1 MYDETVRILGQYGR
15 ALEWVRAVEE
25 CLDRLPE
32 EQRVVLEELFVSP
45 GRLTG
50 CQLGRELNVSRQMV
64 YRYKMQGLCNISRE
78 FAMGDV
84 AFFCDHK

>member
-32 EQRVVLEELFVSP
+32 EQRFVLEELFVNP
-45 GRLTG
+45 GGVTG
-50 CQLGRELNVSRQMV
+50 CNIADELNVCRQTA
-64 YRYKMQGLCNISRE
+64 YRYKMAGLCNISRE
-78 FAMGDV
+78 FARMNV
-84 AFFCDHK
+84 AVFCNT

>member
-1 MYDETVRILGQYGR
+1 MYDEAIRILGQYGQ

-32 EQRVVLEELFVSP
+32 EQRFVLEELFVSP

-50 CQLGRELNVSRQMV
+50 CQLADELNVSRQMV

-78 FAMGDV
+78 FARMNV
-84 AFFCDHK
+84 AVFCNT

>member
-32 EQRVVLEELFVSP
+32 EQRFVLEELFISP
-45 GRLTG
+45 GRLTK
-50 CQLGRELNVSRQMV
+50 CQLTDELNVSRTMM
-64 YRYKMQGLCNISRE
+64 YRYKTMGLHNISRE
-78 FAMGDV
+78 FAMMNV
-84 AFFCDHK
+84 AFFVDT

>member
-32 EQRVVLEELFVSP
+32 EQRFVLEELFVSP

-50 CQLGRELNVSRQMV
+50 CQLADELNVSRTMM
-64 YRYKMQGLCNISRE
+64 YRYKTMGLHNISRE
-78 FAMGDV
+78 FAMMNV
-84 AFFCDHK
+84 AFFVDT